1 MLARDSIV
9 YFIVIFGLCASIE
22 GLLILTSTVCHLLV
36 CLTLDIV
43 SDDNPAFPV
52 QVSVK

>member
-22 GLLILTSTVCHLLV
+22 GLLMLTSISCYLLV

-43 SDDNPAFPV
+43 ANIHLAFHV
-52 QVSVK
+52 EVSM